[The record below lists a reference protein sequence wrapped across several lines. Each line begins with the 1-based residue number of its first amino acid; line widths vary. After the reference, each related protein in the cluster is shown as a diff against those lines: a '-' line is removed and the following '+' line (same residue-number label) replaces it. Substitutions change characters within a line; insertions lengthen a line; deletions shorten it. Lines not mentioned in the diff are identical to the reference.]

1 MRASQCVESRPRR
14 TVAFFD
20 YATVKNA
27 LRSSEELHRLSVALR
42 NHVLS
47 VSNPVQNMCE
57 LPMYH
62 SSLKVVPQV
71 FLLEPALSR
80 SQTPSARRSRFASH
94 ESEVGHSV
102 LEAMMLSFVS
112 V

>member
-27 LRSSEELHRLSVALR
+27 LRSSEELYRLSVSLR

-47 VSNPVQNMCE
+47 VSNPVQKTCVNC
-57 LPMYH
+57 LCSF
-62 SSLKVVPQV
+62 SSLKDGPSGVPTRACVEPQSDPFRSSFVV
-71 FLLEPALSR
+71 
-80 SQTPSARRSRFASH
+80 ASH
-94 ESEVGHSV
+94 KSEVDIPC
-102 LEAMMLSFVS
+102 LRR
-112 V
+112 